1 MVGFFKSNNPFNI
14 ILLLVYAFILKLY
27 SFLHPHIPIA
37 QATDGFL
44 YHQLLDFLAPTGKN
58 SPIIYPVIT
67 FILIF
72 TQSLTFNSLINNQKL
87 LTRPTYLPGMAYVL
101 ITSLFPEWWQLSSTL
116 IINSLLV
123 WVWAM
128 MSGLYNHNRPK
139 SVLFNIGV
147 VVGLCS
153 FLYFPSIA
161 FVILIIFGLVVMR
174 PLRFS
179 EWLVAFLG
187 ITTPYYFLLA
197 WIYFSNH
204 WNPKA
209 FIPAISI
216 SYPRFQQSFWA
227 WGSLLLLIIPFLI
240 SGFYIQSHML
250 RMLIQIRKSWS
261 VMLLYL
267 LTALL
272 IPFINYNST
281 FEYWILSAMP
291 LAAFHASAYFYPTKK
306 WLPLVIHWT
315 LFAFIMLLQWGPQ

>member
-27 SFLHPHIPIA
+27 SFAHPHIPVA

-44 YHQLLDFLAPTGKN
+44 YHRLLDFLEPSGKN
-58 SPIIYPVIT
+58 SPVIYPIIT
-67 FILIF
+67 FVLIF
-72 TQSLTFNSLINNQKL
+72 TQAITFNGLINNQKL
-87 LTRPTYLPGMAYVL
+87 LSRPTFLPAMAYIL

-116 IINSLLV
+116 IINTLLV

-128 MSGLYNHNRPK
+128 MGGLYNQSKPK
-139 SVLFNIGV
+139 SVLFNIGIV
-147 VVGLCS
+147 IGVCS

-161 FVILIIFGLVVMR
+161 FAVLVIFGLVVMR

-197 WIYFSNH
+197 YIYFSNH
-204 WNPKA
+204 WNPRA

-216 SYPRFQQSFWA
+216 SYPKFQQSIWA
-227 WGSLLLLIIPFLI
+227 WGSLMCLIIPFLI
-240 SGFYIQSHML
+240 SGFYIQRNML

-261 VMLLYL
+261 LMLLYL

-272 IPFINYNST
+272 IPFINANST

-291 LAAFHASAYFYPTKK
+291 LAAFHASAFFYPTRR
-306 WLPLVIHWT
+306 WLPLLLHWG
-315 LFAFIMLLQWGPQ
+315 LFAFVMMLQWGPQ

>member
-1 MVGFFKSNNPFNI
+1 M
-14 ILLLVYAFILKLY
+14 
-27 SFLHPHIPIA
+27 HPHIPVA

-44 YHQLLDFLAPTGKN
+44 YHRILDFLAPTGKS
-58 SPIIYPVIT
+58 SPTIYPVIT
-67 FILIF
+67 FVLIF
-72 TQSLTFNSLINNQKL
+72 TQAITFNTLINNQKL
-87 LTRPTYLPGMAYVL
+87 LTRPTFLPAMAYIL

-128 MSGLYNHNRPK
+128 MGGLYSQSRPK

-147 VVGLCS
+147 VVGVCS

-216 SYPRFQQSFWA
+216 SYPKFQQSVWA

-261 VMLLYL
+261 LMLLYL

-272 IPFINYNST
+272 VPFINSNST

-291 LAAFHASAYFYPTKK
+291 LASFHAAAYFYPTKR
-306 WLPLVIHWT
+306 WLPLIMHWI
-315 LFAFIMLLQWGPQ
+315 LFAFVMLLQYGPQ